1 MTWNHLSCV
10 ARQGPRSLSA
20 GTASCLGTEG
30 KARPPPRRRVACH
43 GLFRSPFHFAV
54 RSGAGSVSITG
65 RTGWC
70 WAWWPPAHEVRRP
83 LPSPAP
89 PAPGS
94 RDSAHPAFSLLAAP
108 PVWPVNSREGR
119 ATALEPHLLS
129 VFLARVSTSL
139 GAGPTHTGESS
150 GGASGPSEERG
161 AERQRTPPD
170 TGRGVWPSLLPPAHG
185 SGNVG
190 ADRRHPKPTWAPD
203 FVTEPTNFLIFKT
216 ISGPIGI
223 ERASTAPSEHG
234 GLGPPRA
241 PHVPTQIPRDPS
253 RWTGPAPATARLTPD
268 TWVTWDPPTTTTRQT
283 RL

>member
-1 MTWNHLSCV
+1 MVPVAAFRLSLFNDLESPFV
-10 ARQGPRSLSA
+10 RGEA
-20 GTASCLGTEG
+20 GTPFTLRWDSQLSRHRAKSP
-30 KARPPPRRRVACH
+30 PPPRRRVACH

-119 ATALEPHLLS
+119 ATALEPRLLS

-139 GAGPTHTGESS
+139 GAGPTHTGEF
-150 GGASGPSEERG
+150 GWGF
-161 AERQRTPPD
+161 RT
-170 TGRGVWPSLLPPAHG
+170 
-185 SGNVG
+185 
-190 ADRRHPKPTWAPD
+190 
-203 FVTEPTNFLIFKT
+203 F
-216 ISGPIGI
+216 
-223 ERASTAPSEHG
+223 
-234 GLGPPRA
+234 
-241 PHVPTQIPRDPS
+241 
-253 RWTGPAPATARLTPD
+253 
-268 TWVTWDPPTTTTRQT
+268 
-283 RL
+283 